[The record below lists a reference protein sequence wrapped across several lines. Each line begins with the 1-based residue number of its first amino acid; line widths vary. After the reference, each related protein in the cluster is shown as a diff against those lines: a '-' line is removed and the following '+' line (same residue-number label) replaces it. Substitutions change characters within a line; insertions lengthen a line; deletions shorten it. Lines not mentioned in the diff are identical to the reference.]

1 MSIFVSIRR
10 CPNISNK
17 TLEIYFS
24 NLLHD
29 LKLITRSK
37 GHVTLFG
44 SSSRYVT
51 TLPSLVNLDVDSADN
66 FNLSR
71 DLTKPFFLFQMVM
84 CFCESNPSPKV
95 ATLLSLV
102 TSGIAIV
109 RMYIFWSVRYSV
121 YRCGIRI
128 FLGQGWIH
136 QNEGISW

>member
-71 DLTKPFFLFQMVM
+71 DLAKPFFLFQMVM
-84 CFCESNPSPKV
+84 CFCESN
-95 ATLLSLV
+95 SL
-102 TSGIAIV
+102 TKGCHAAKFGDFRHCDSEDIN
-109 RMYIFWSVRYSV
+109 
-121 YRCGIRI
+121 
-128 FLGQGWIH
+128 FLICQILCVQVWN
-136 QNEGISW
+136 QNFSRTGVDSSKWGH

>member
-1 MSIFVSIRR
+1 MPIFVSIRR

-51 TLPSLVNLDVDSADN
+51 ILPSLVNLDVDSADN

-84 CFCESNPSPKV
+84 CFCESN
-95 ATLLSLV
+95 SL
-102 TSGIAIV
+102 TKGCHAA
-109 RMYIFWSVRYSV
+109 RFGD
-121 YRCGIRI
+121 YRHFNSEDIN
-128 FLGQGWIH
+128 FLICQILCVQVWNKNFSRTGV
-136 QNEGISW
+136 NSSK